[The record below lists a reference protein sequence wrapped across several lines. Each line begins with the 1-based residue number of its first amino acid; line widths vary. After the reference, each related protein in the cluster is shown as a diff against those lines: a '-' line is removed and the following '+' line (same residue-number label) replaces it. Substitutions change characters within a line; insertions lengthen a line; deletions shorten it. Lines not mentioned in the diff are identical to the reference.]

1 MYLKSSVILMFVTG
15 CTYLMTLLPNRASKT
30 INTPEQEGIAVV
42 ELFTS
47 QGCSSCPSADRLLSK
62 LINETGTSDH
72 PVFGLSFHVDY
83 WNRLGWRDPYSSEE
97 YTQRQYAYGRKL
109 KLETVYTPQMIV
121 NGKLEFV
128 GSNERLA
135 KQTINKVLASP
146 AVANITVEKL
156 VAEPDQITLNYTME
170 NDLPGY
176 VINAAIV
183 ERGIS
188 TDVKRGENHGRILHH
203 DNVVRVFQQQ
213 EANQQGIFELSMPEE
228 IDLSKS
234 SLILYGQNLDNF
246 EIGFATKVSLDQLEN

>member
-1 MYLKSSVILMFVTG
+1 MYLKTGVILLFLTG
-15 CTYLMTLLPNRASKT
+15 CTYLATLLPTTESKT

-62 LINETGTSDH
+62 FINEAGDSGNLIL
-72 PVFGLSFHVDY
+72 GLSFHVDY

-109 KLETVYTPQMIV
+109 KLQTVYTPQMVV

-135 KQTINKVLASP
+135 RQAINKVLASP

-156 VAEPDQITLNYTME
+156 VVDSDQITLNYSME
-170 NDLPGY
+170 NKLSDY

-188 TDVKRGENHGRILHH
+188 TDVKRGENYGRILHH